1 MTEFIVHALP
11 AGEADQSGPAG
22 RLVVADGPSP
32 CRRCLR
38 NATVGD
44 ELILLPYDPFTV
56 RSPYTGEGP
65 VFVHAGGCEAHRPEV
80 DLLPEQVEG
89 RTFSVRA
96 YDEDAMMV
104 DAEVVPGPALAE
116 RARELLDGGAAFL
129 HAHFAGPGCFA
140 FRIDRAA

>member
-22 RLVVADGPSP
+22 RRVVADGPSP

-38 NATVGD
+38 NAAVGD

-65 VFVHAGGCEAHRPEV
+65 VYVHAEGCEAHRPEV
-80 DLLPEQVEG
+80 DVLPEQVHG
-89 RTFSVRA
+89 RVFSVRS
-96 YDEDAMMV
+96 YDEEAMMV
-104 DAEVVPGPALAE
+104 DAEVVPGEALAD
-116 RARELLDGGAAFL
+116 RARTLLDDGAAFL

-140 FRIDRAA
+140 FRIDRG